1 MFREFLRSY
10 VSIFLLANFAVMTL
24 FVPSALNATESSNPY
39 TQALPLWEK
48 TLTQFVDE
56 QGRIDFQSLSKST
69 EDLQAFVS
77 AIEAVSPQ
85 SHPEFFPERADI
97 LAYHINAYNALA
109 MWGVIERDIPKNF
122 STLIKRASFFKFRS
136 VVIGGKKTNLYDY
149 ENKVIRPLDEA
160 RLHFAL
166 NCMVRDCPRL
176 PTKVFKAETLDQ
188 DLQML
193 SKEFFSKE
201 KHIRINDNSQQLYL
215 SSILK
220 FYTKDYVPSGKKQ
233 DLVAYVNQFRDVK
246 IPENYKV
253 KFIKY
258 DWTINQQPT
267 S

>member
-1 MFREFLRSY
+1 MKQLGKKLFGLLLINVVLVAMSSL
-10 VSIFLLANFAVMTL
+10 SIV
-24 FVPSALNATESSNPY
+24 NAAESNNPY
-39 TQALPLWEK
+39 IDALPKWEK
-48 TLTQFVDE
+48 TLTQFVDQ
-56 QGRIDFQSLSKST
+56 QGRIDFKALAKQT
-69 EDLQAFVS
+69 EDLQVFIG
-77 AIEAVSPQ
+77 AIESVSPS
-85 SHPEFFPERADI
+85 SHPELFPERSDV
-97 LAYHINAYNALA
+97 LAYHVNAYNALA

-122 STLIKRASFFKFRS
+122 STLLKRASFFKFRD

-176 PTKVFKAETLDQ
+176 PTKAFKAETLDQ
-188 DLQML
+188 DFQRL

-201 KHIRINDNSQQLYL
+201 KHIRVEHDSRQLYL
-215 SSILK
+215 SGILK

-233 DLVAYVNQFRDVK
+233 DLVGYVNQFRDVQ
-246 IPENYKV
+246 IPESYKV

-258 DWTINQQPT
+258 DWTVNQQPA